1 VKPLTTG
8 IIRLAIVSRSGG
20 IAARHL
26 FDDGGGTRQERRSM
40 PKAVPYRLHQQ
51 REAFMRRRA
60 ILAASR
66 SVAVASF
73 LATAAAAGNPA
84 NADELPPP
92 QVAGVP
98 IPDGQIER
106 AVGQLDTLAQAML
119 GKSGIPGLAVA
130 VVRNGNT
137 VYAKGFGL
145 RKIGERQP
153 VDADTVFQIASLSK
167 SIGATVVAHQVG
179 AGVVKWDTPLVTHL
193 PWFELNDPWITG
205 HVTIGD
211 MFAHRS
217 GLPDHAGDDL
227 EDLGYDRRQILQR
240 LRFAPLHSFRDD
252 YAYTN
257 FGLTAAAE
265 AVAVASGKDWAT
277 LSDEV
282 LYKPLG
288 MTATSSRYA
297 DFAARD
303 NRALLHVRTAG
314 GFEPKYQRQPD
325 AQSPAGGV
333 SSNVRDLARWMA
345 MVLDGGSYQGREI
358 VAKDALLPA
367 ITPQIVSSRA
377 YAADA
382 RAGFYGYGF
391 GVSTQP
397 SGRVVLSHS
406 GAFSL
411 GAGTNYVLIPSA
423 HVGIVIL
430 TNGSPVGAAEALGM
444 EFADL
449 VQFGKVTRDW
459 FAAYASLIAPMN
471 APFGTRVGKPPPAD
485 PAPALDLA
493 VYAGTYANDYYGD
506 AVIVRQPNG
515 LTMKIGPAPTEFAFT
530 HLDGNVF
537 TFTPHSENASD
548 GSISTATFATD
559 VSGKVTQ
566 LKIELFDQ
574 TGIGMFKRSGL
585 N

>member
-1 VKPLTTG
+1 
-8 IIRLAIVSRSGG
+8 
-20 IAARHL
+20 
-26 FDDGGGTRQERRSM
+26 M
-40 PKAVPYRLHQQ
+40 
-51 REAFMRRRA
+51 RA
-60 ILAASR
+60 ILTASR
-66 SVAVASF
+66 TASTALVASILAMAVAG
-73 LATAAAAGNPA
+73 GNSVEA
-84 NADELPPP
+84 EELPPP
-92 QVAGVP
+92 QVAGMP
-98 IPDGQIER
+98 IPGGQIDR
-106 AVGQLDTLAQAML
+106 AVAQLDAPAQAIL
-119 GKSGIPGLAVA
+119 QKSGIPGLAIA
-130 VVRNGNT
+130 VVRDGKT

-145 RKIGERQP
+145 RKIGEPQP

-167 SIGATVVAHQVG
+167 SIGATVVARQVG
-179 AGVVKWDTPLVTHL
+179 AGVVKWNTPLVTYL

-211 MFAHRS
+211 MYAHRS

-265 AVAVASGKDWAT
+265 AAAVASGRDWAT
-277 LSDEV
+277 LSEEA
-282 LYKPLG
+282 LYRPLG

-297 DFAARD
+297 DYAARD
-303 NRALLHVRTAG
+303 NRAVLHVRTAS
-314 GFEPKYQRQPD
+314 GFEPKYRRRPD

-345 MVLDGGSYQGREI
+345 MVLDGGSYDGREI
-358 VAKDALLPA
+358 VSKAALLPA
-367 ITPQIVSSRA
+367 ITPQMVSSRA

-391 GVSTQP
+391 GVSVQP

-406 GAFSL
+406 GGFSL
-411 GAGTNYVLIPSA
+411 GAGTNYVLIPSVR
-423 HVGIVIL
+423 VGIVIL
-430 TNGSPVGAAEALGM
+430 TNGTAGGAAETLGM

-459 FAAYASLIAPMN
+459 LPAYAGLLAPTN
-471 APFGTRVGKPPPAD
+471 APFGTRVGKPAPAN
-485 PAPALDLA
+485 PAPALDPA
-493 VYAGTYANDYYGD
+493 AYTGTYTNDYYGD
-506 AVIVRQPNG
+506 AVIVRQRDG
-515 LTMKIGPAPTEFAFT
+515 LMLKIGPAQAEYAFT

-537 TFTPHSENASD
+537 TFTPHSENASE

-559 VSGKVTQ
+559 SSGKVTA
-566 LKIELFDQ
+566 LTIELFDQ
-574 TGIGMFKRSGL
+574 NGIGTFRRGRS

>member
-1 VKPLTTG
+1 M
-8 IIRLAIVSRSGG
+8 RMHAIW
-20 IAARHL
+20 AAFR
-26 FDDGGGTRQERRSM
+26 
-40 PKAVPYRLHQQ
+40 PAV
-51 REAFMRRRA
+51 
-60 ILAASR
+60 AASIFMI
-66 SVAVASF
+66 AVAGAN
-73 LATAAAAGNPA
+73 LVAAE
-84 NADELPPP
+84 ELPPP

-106 AVGQLDTLAQAML
+106 AVGQLDALAQAML
-119 GKSGIPGLAVA
+119 GKSGIPGLAIA
-130 VVRNGNT
+130 VVRDGKT

-145 RKIGERQP
+145 RKIGEDKLIDDQ
-153 VDADTVFQIASLSK
+153 TVFQIASLSK

-179 AGVVKWDTPLVTHL
+179 AGVVKWNTPLVSYL
-193 PWFELNDPWITG
+193 PWFELNDPWITKN
-205 HVTIGD
+205 VTIGD
-211 MFAHRS
+211 MYAHRS

-240 LRFAPLHSFRDD
+240 FRFAPLHAFRDQ

-265 AVAVASGKDWAT
+265 AVAVASAKDWAT

-297 DFAARD
+297 DYEARE
-303 NRALLHVRTAG
+303 NRAVLHVRTAS
-314 GFEPKYQRQPD
+314 GFVPKYQRRPD
-325 AQSPAGGV
+325 AQAPAGGV

-345 MVLDGGSYQGREI
+345 MVLNGGSYEGREI
-358 VAKDALLPA
+358 VASKALLPA
-367 ITPQIVSSRA
+367 ITPHIVSSEA

-382 RAGFYGYGF
+382 RAGLYGYGF

-411 GAGTNYVLIPSA
+411 GAGTNYVMIPSVD
-423 HVGIVIL
+423 VGIVVL

-459 FAAYASLIAPMN
+459 LVDYGRLLAPTN
-471 APFGTRVGKPPPAD
+471 APFGARVGKQPPAN
-485 PAPALDLA
+485 PTPALDMA
-493 VYAGTYANDYYGD
+493 AYIGSYANDYYGD
-506 AVIVRQPNG
+506 AVIARQGDG
-515 LTMKIGPAPTEFAFT
+515 LMLKMGPAQVEYAFT
-530 HLDGNVF
+530 HLDGPVF
-537 TFTPHSENASD
+537 TFMPHSENAIE

-559 VSGKVTQ
+559 ASGKVTA
-566 LKIELFDQ
+566 LTIELFDQ
-574 TGIGMFKRSGL
+574 NGIGTFKRTGS

>member
-1 VKPLTTG
+1 VTTV
-8 IIRLAIVSRSGG
+8 RTL
-20 IAARHL
+20 
-26 FDDGGGTRQERRSM
+26 
-40 PKAVPYRLHQQ
+40 
-51 REAFMRRRA
+51 
-60 ILAASR
+60 
-66 SVAVASF
+66 AVASV
-73 LATAAAAGNPA
+73 LAIAVAGANPVDA
-84 NADELPPP
+84 GELPPP

-106 AVGQLDTLAQAML
+106 AVGQLDALAQAIL
-119 GKSGIPGLAVA
+119 AKSGIPGLAVA
-130 VVRNGNT
+130 VVRDGKT

-145 RKIGERQP
+145 RQIGERQL
-153 VDADTVFQIASLSK
+153 VDDETVFQIASLSK
-167 SIGATVVAHQVG
+167 SIGATVVARQVG
-179 AGVVKWDTPLVTHL
+179 AGVVKWDTPLVSYL
-193 PWFELNDPWITG
+193 PWFELNDPWITK

-211 MFAHRS
+211 MYAHRS

-227 EDLGYDRRQILQR
+227 EDIGYDRREILQR

-277 LSDEV
+277 LSEEV
-282 LYKPLG
+282 LYRPLG
-288 MTATSSRYA
+288 MTATSSRYVDYA
-297 DFAARD
+297 TRD
-303 NRALLHVRTAG
+303 NRAFLHVRTAS
-314 GFEPKYQRQPD
+314 GFEPKYQRRPD

-358 VAKDALLPA
+358 VAKEALLPA
-367 ITPQIVSSRA
+367 ITPQMVSSKA

-382 RAGFYGYGF
+382 RASFYGYGF
-391 GVSTQP
+391 GVSVQP

-430 TNGSPVGAAEALGM
+430 TNAQPAGAAEALGM

-449 VQFGKVTRDW
+449 VQFGRVTRDW
-459 FAAYASLIAPMN
+459 FTAYANLIAPIN
-471 APFGTRVGKPPPAD
+471 EPFGTRVGKEMPAN

-493 VYAGTYANDYYGD
+493 AYAGTYANDYYGD
-506 AVIVRQPNG
+506 AVIIRQPNG
-515 LTMKIGPAPTEFAFT
+515 LIMKIGPAPTEFAFT

-537 TFTPHSENASD
+537 TFTPHSENASE

-559 VSGKVTQ
+559 SSGKVTA
-566 LKIELFDQ
+566 LTVELFDQ
-574 TGIGMFKRSGL
+574 AGIGTFKRRTDP
-585 N
+585 

>member
-1 VKPLTTG
+1 MTV
-8 IIRLAIVSRSGG
+8 
-20 IAARHL
+20 
-26 FDDGGGTRQERRSM
+26 
-40 PKAVPYRLHQQ
+40 AVRGRNVVACEGHKQ
-51 REAFMRRRA
+51 RGAFMRVRA

-66 SVAVASF
+66 AAVIALAIAVAGS
-73 LATAAAAGNPA
+73 
-84 NADELPPP
+84 NAVEAEELPPP

-106 AVGQLDTLAQAML
+106 AVDQLDTLARAVL
-119 GKSGIPGLAVA
+119 NKSGIPGLAVA
-130 VVRNGNT
+130 VVRDGKT

-145 RKIGERQP
+145 RKIGEPKP

-179 AGVVKWDTPLVTHL
+179 AGVVKWDTPLITHL
-193 PWFELNDPWITG
+193 PWFELNDPWITT

-211 MFAHRS
+211 MYAHRS

-227 EDLGYDRRQILQR
+227 EDLGYDRREILQR
-240 LRFAPLHSFRDD
+240 LRFAPLHAFRDD

-265 AVAVASGKDWAT
+265 AVAVASAKDWAT
-277 LSDEV
+277 LSEEV

-288 MTATSSRYA
+288 MSATSSRYV
-297 DFAARD
+297 DYAARD
-303 NRALLHVRTAG
+303 NRAFLHVRTAS

-367 ITPQIVSSRA
+367 ITPQMVSSKA

-382 RAGFYGYGF
+382 RASFYGYGF
-391 GVSTQP
+391 GVSVQP

-411 GAGTNYVLIPSA
+411 GAGTNYVMIPSA
-423 HVGIVIL
+423 DVGIVIL
-430 TNGSPVGAAEALGM
+430 TNASPAGAAEALGM

-449 VQFGKVTRDW
+449 VQFGSVTRDW
-459 FAAYASLIAPMN
+459 FAAYANLLAPIN
-471 APFGTRVGKPPPAD
+471 APFGTRVGKQMPAD
-485 PAPALDLA
+485 PAPSLDLA
-493 VYAGTYANDYYGD
+493 AYAGTYANDYYGD

-515 LTMKIGPAPTEFAFT
+515 LIMKIGPTQTEFAFT

-537 TFTPHSENASD
+537 AFTPHSENASE

-559 VSGKVTQ
+559 SSGKVTQ
-566 LKIELFDQ
+566 LTIELFDQ
-574 TGIGMFKRSGL
+574 AGIGTFKRRTTP
-585 N
+585 

>member
-1 VKPLTTG
+1 MG
-8 IIRLAIVSRSGG
+8 
-20 IAARHL
+20 
-26 FDDGGGTRQERRSM
+26 M
-40 PKAVPYRLHQQ
+40 
-51 REAFMRRRA
+51 RA
-60 ILAASR
+60 ILAVSR
-66 SVAVASF
+66 TMAVASA
-73 LATAAAAGNPA
+73 LTMAVATGNAAD
-84 NADELPPP
+84 ADELPPP

-106 AVGQLDTLAQAML
+106 AVGQLDALAQAIL
-119 GKSGIPGLAVA
+119 EKSGVPGLAVA
-130 VVRNGNT
+130 VVRDGKT

-145 RKIGERQP
+145 RKVGERQP

-179 AGVVKWDTPLVTHL
+179 AGVVKWNTPLVTWL
-193 PWFELNDPWITG
+193 PWFELNDPWITK

-211 MFAHRS
+211 MYAHRS

-240 LRFAPLHSFRDD
+240 LRFAPLHAFRED

-265 AVAVASGKDWAT
+265 AVAVASAKDWAT

-282 LYKPLG
+282 LYRPLG
-288 MTATSSRYA
+288 MSATSSRYA
-297 DFAARD
+297 DYAARD
-303 NRALLHVRTAG
+303 NHAVLHVRTAS

-358 VAKDALLPA
+358 VAGDALLPA
-367 ITPQIVSSRA
+367 ITPQIVSSKA

-391 GVSTQP
+391 GVSVQP

-406 GAFSL
+406 GGFSL
-411 GAGTNYVLIPSA
+411 GAGTNYVLIPSV

-459 FAAYASLIAPMN
+459 LPAYAGLLAPTN
-471 APFGTRVGKPPPAD
+471 APFGARVGKPMPAK
-485 PAPALDLA
+485 PTPALDLA
-493 VYAGTYANDYYGD
+493 VYAGTYTNDYYGD
-506 AVIVRQPNG
+506 AVIIKQRDG
-515 LTMKIGPAPTEFAFT
+515 LTMKIGPTPTEFAFT

-537 TFTPHSENASD
+537 TFTPHSENASE

-559 VSGKVTQ
+559 SSGKVTA
-566 LKIELFDQ
+566 LTIELFDQ
-574 TGIGMFKRSGL
+574 NGIGTFKRTGS

>member
-1 VKPLTTG
+1 
-8 IIRLAIVSRSGG
+8 
-20 IAARHL
+20 
-26 FDDGGGTRQERRSM
+26 
-40 PKAVPYRLHQQ
+40 
-51 REAFMRRRA
+51 MRRRA

-66 SVAVASF
+66 AVACTTIVASA
-73 LATAAAAGNPA
+73 LVITVAGGNAA
-84 NADELPPP
+84 ELPPP

-106 AVGQLDTLAQAML
+106 AVGQLDMLAQAML
-119 GKSGIPGLAVA
+119 EKSSIPGLAIA
-130 VVRNGNT
+130 VVRDGKT

-179 AGVVKWDTPLVTHL
+179 AGVVKWDTPLVTYL
-193 PWFELNDPWITG
+193 PWFELNDRWITK

-211 MFAHRS
+211 MYAHRS

-227 EDLGYDRRQILQR
+227 EDLGYDRREILQR
-240 LRFAPLHSFRDD
+240 LRFAPLHAFRDE

-265 AVAVASGKDWAT
+265 AVATASGKDWAT
-277 LSDEV
+277 LSEEV
-282 LYKPLG
+282 LYRPLG
-288 MTATSSRYA
+288 MSATSSRYA
-297 DFAARD
+297 DYAARD
-303 NRALLHVRTAG
+303 NRAFLHVRTAS
-314 GFEPKYQRQPD
+314 GFEPKYQRRPD

-345 MVLDGGSYQGREI
+345 MVLDGGSYDGREI

-367 ITPQIVSSRA
+367 ITPQIVSSKA

-382 RAGFYGYGF
+382 RASFYGYGF
-391 GVSTQP
+391 AVSVQP
-397 SGRVVLSHS
+397 SGRVALSHS

-430 TNGSPVGAAEALGM
+430 TNASPAGAAEALGM

-449 VQFGKVTRDW
+449 VQFGKVSRDW
-459 FAAYASLIAPMN
+459 FAAYGSLLAPIN
-471 APFGTRVGKPPPAD
+471 GPFGARVGKPMPAN

-493 VYAGTYANDYYGD
+493 AYAGTYTNDYYGD
-506 AVIVRQPNG
+506 AVIVRQRDG
-515 LTMKIGPAPTEFAFT
+515 LILKIGPAQAEFAFT

-537 TFTPHSENASD
+537 TFAPHSENASE
-548 GSISTATFATD
+548 GSISTATFATEP
-559 VSGKVTQ
+559 SGKVTA
-566 LKIELFDQ
+566 LTIELFDQ
-574 TGIGMFKRSGL
+574 VGIGTFRRAAAP
-585 N
+585 

>member
-1 VKPLTTG
+1 MG
-8 IIRLAIVSRSGG
+8 
-20 IAARHL
+20 
-26 FDDGGGTRQERRSM
+26 M
-40 PKAVPYRLHQQ
+40 
-51 REAFMRRRA
+51 RA
-60 ILAASR
+60 ILTASR
-66 SVAVASF
+66 TAARTALVASILAMAVARD
-73 LATAAAAGNPA
+73 
-84 NADELPPP
+84 NAVEAEELPPP

-106 AVGQLDTLAQAML
+106 AVDQLDALARAIL
-119 GKSGIPGLAVA
+119 EKSGVPGLAVA
-130 VVRNGNT
+130 VVRDGKT
-137 VYAKGFGL
+137 VYARGFGL

-167 SIGATVVAHQVG
+167 SIGATVVARQVG
-179 AGVVKWDTPLVTHL
+179 SGVVKWDTPLVTWL
-193 PWFELNDPWITG
+193 PWFELNDPWITK

-211 MFAHRS
+211 MYAHRS
-217 GLPDHAGDDL
+217 GLPDHAGDEL

-240 LRFAPLHSFRDD
+240 LRFAPLHAFRDD

-265 AVAVASGKDWAT
+265 AVAMASGKDWAT
-277 LSDEV
+277 LSEEV
-282 LYKPLG
+282 LYRPLG
-288 MTATSSRYA
+288 MSATSSRYS
-297 DFAARD
+297 DYTARD
-303 NRALLHVRTAG
+303 NRAFIHVRTAG

-367 ITPQIVSSRA
+367 ITPQIVSSKA

-391 GVSTQP
+391 GVNVQP
-397 SGRVVLSHS
+397 SGRVALSHS
-406 GAFSL
+406 GGFSL
-411 GAGTNYVLIPSA
+411 GAGTNYVMIPSA

-430 TNGSPVGAAEALGM
+430 TNGSAAGAAETLGM

-449 VQFGKVTRDW
+449 VQYGKVTRDW
-459 FAAYASLIAPMN
+459 FAAYGALFVPMN
-471 APFGTRVGKPPPAD
+471 TPFGTRVGKPAPAN

-493 VYAGTYANDYYGD
+493 AYAGTYANDYYGD
-506 AVIVRQPNG
+506 AVIVRQRDS
-515 LTMKIGPAPTEFAFT
+515 LMLKIGPAPTEFNFT

-537 TFTPHSENASD
+537 TFTPHSENASE
-548 GSISTATFATD
+548 GSISTATFAAD
-559 VSGKVTQ
+559 SSGKVTA

-574 TGIGMFKRSGL
+574 AGIGTFKRSAAP
-585 N
+585 

>member
-1 VKPLTTG
+1 MG
-8 IIRLAIVSRSGG
+8 
-20 IAARHL
+20 
-26 FDDGGGTRQERRSM
+26 
-40 PKAVPYRLHQQ
+40 
-51 REAFMRRRA
+51 MRA
-60 ILAASR
+60 TLAACR
-66 SVAVASF
+66 MVAVAS
-73 LATAAAAGNPA
+73 AALIIAVAADNPVDA
-84 NADELPPP
+84 EELPPP

-106 AVGQLDTLAQAML
+106 AVGQLDALAQAIL
-119 GKSGIPGLAVA
+119 EKSGIPGLAVA
-130 VVRNGNT
+130 VVRDGKT

-153 VDADTVFQIASLSK
+153 VDAETVFQIASLSK

-179 AGVVKWDTPLVTHL
+179 AGVVKWDTPLVTWL
-193 PWFELNDPWITG
+193 PWFELNDPWITK

-211 MFAHRS
+211 MYAHRS

-227 EDLGYDRRQILQR
+227 EDLGYDRREILHR

-282 LYKPLG
+282 LYRPLG
-288 MTATSSRYA
+288 MSATSSRYA
-297 DFAARD
+297 DYAARE
-303 NRALLHVRTAG
+303 NRAFPHVRTAG

-345 MVLDGGSYQGREI
+345 MVLEGGSYQGREI
-358 VAKDALLPA
+358 VARAALLPA

-382 RAGFYGYGF
+382 RASFYGYGF
-391 GVSTQP
+391 GVSVQP
-397 SGRVVLSHS
+397 SGRVMLSHS
-406 GAFSL
+406 GAFAL

-430 TNGSPVGAAEALGM
+430 TNAPPVGVAETLGM
-444 EFADL
+444 EFSDL
-449 VQFGKVTRDW
+449 VQFGTVTRDW
-459 FAAYASLIAPMN
+459 FADYARLLAPIN
-471 APFGTRVGKPPPAD
+471 APFGTRLGKPMPAN
-485 PAPALDLA
+485 PAPALDLTA
-493 VYAGTYANDYYGD
+493 YAGTYASDYYGD
-506 AVIVRQPNG
+506 AVIVRQRDG
-515 LTMKIGPAPTEFAFT
+515 LTLKIGPAPTEFAFT

-537 TFTPHSENASD
+537 TFTPHSENASE

-559 VSGKVTQ
+559 SAGKVTA
-566 LKIELFDQ
+566 LTIELFDQ
-574 TGIGMFKRSGL
+574 DGIGTFKRSKAP
-585 N
+585 

>member
-1 VKPLTTG
+1 MTV
-8 IIRLAIVSRSGG
+8 
-20 IAARHL
+20 
-26 FDDGGGTRQERRSM
+26 
-40 PKAVPYRLHQQ
+40 AVRGRNVVACEGHKQ
-51 REAFMRRRA
+51 RGAFMRVRA

-66 SVAVASF
+66 AAVIALAIAVAGS
-73 LATAAAAGNPA
+73 
-84 NADELPPP
+84 NAVEAEELPPP

-106 AVGQLDTLAQAML
+106 AVDQLDTLARAVL
-119 GKSGIPGLAVA
+119 NKSGIPGLAVA
-130 VVRNGNT
+130 VVRDGKT

-145 RKIGERQP
+145 RKIGEPKP

-179 AGVVKWDTPLVTHL
+179 AGVVKWDTPLITHL
-193 PWFELNDPWITG
+193 PWFELNDPWITT

-211 MFAHRS
+211 MYAHRS

-227 EDLGYDRRQILQR
+227 EDLGYDRREILQR
-240 LRFAPLHSFRDD
+240 LRFAPLHAFRDD

-265 AVAVASGKDWAT
+265 AVAVASAKDWAT
-277 LSDEV
+277 LSEEV

-288 MTATSSRYA
+288 MSATSSRYV
-297 DFAARD
+297 DYAARD
-303 NRALLHVRTAG
+303 NRAFLHVRTAS

-367 ITPQIVSSRA
+367 ITPQMVSSKA

-382 RAGFYGYGF
+382 RASFYGYGF
-391 GVSTQP
+391 GVSVQP

-411 GAGTNYVLIPSA
+411 GAGTNYVMIPSA
-423 HVGIVIL
+423 DVGIVIL
-430 TNGSPVGAAEALGM
+430 TNASPAGAAEALGM

-449 VQFGKVTRDW
+449 VQFGRVTRDW
-459 FAAYASLIAPMN
+459 FAAYANLLAPIN
-471 APFGTRVGKPPPAD
+471 APFGTRVGKQMPAD
-485 PAPALDLA
+485 PAPSLDLA
-493 VYAGTYANDYYGD
+493 AYAGTYANDYYGD

-515 LTMKIGPAPTEFAFT
+515 LIMKIGPTQTEFAFT

-537 TFTPHSENASD
+537 AFTPHSENASE

-559 VSGKVTQ
+559 SSGKVTQ
-566 LKIELFDQ
+566 LTIELFDQ
-574 TGIGMFKRSGL
+574 AGIGTFKRRTTP
-585 N
+585 

>member
-1 VKPLTTG
+1 VTTL
-8 IIRLAIVSRSGG
+8 R
-20 IAARHL
+20 
-26 FDDGGGTRQERRSM
+26 
-40 PKAVPYRLHQQ
+40 
-51 REAFMRRRA
+51 
-60 ILAASR
+60 IL
-66 SVAVASF
+66 AVASV
-73 LATAAAAGNPA
+73 LAIAVAGANPVD
-84 NADELPPP
+84 ADELPPP

-106 AVGQLDTLAQAML
+106 AVGQLDALAQAIL
-119 GKSGIPGLAVA
+119 AKSGIPGLAVA
-130 VVRNGNT
+130 VVRDGTT

-145 RKIGERQP
+145 RKIGERQL
-153 VDADTVFQIASLSK
+153 VDDETVFQIASLSK

-193 PWFELNDPWITG
+193 PWFELNDPWITR

-211 MFAHRS
+211 MYAHRS

-227 EDLGYDRRQILQR
+227 EDLGYDRREILQR
-240 LRFAPLHSFRDD
+240 LRFAPLHSFRDE

-265 AVAVASGKDWAT
+265 VVAVASGKDWAT
-277 LSDEV
+277 LSEEV
-282 LYKPLG
+282 LYRPLG
-288 MTATSSRYA
+288 MTATSSRYV
-297 DFAARD
+297 DYTTRD
-303 NRALLHVRTAG
+303 NRAFLHVRTAS

-367 ITPQIVSSRA
+367 ITPQMVSSKA

-382 RAGFYGYGF
+382 RASFYGYGF
-391 GVSTQP
+391 GVSVQP

-430 TNGSPVGAAEALGM
+430 TNAQPAGVAEALGM

-459 FAAYASLIAPMN
+459 FAAYANLIAPIN
-471 APFGTRVGKPPPAD
+471 EPFGTRVGKEMPAN

-493 VYAGTYANDYYGD
+493 AYAGTYANDYYGD
-506 AVIVRQPNG
+506 AVIIRQPNR
-515 LTMKIGPAPTEFAFT
+515 LIMKIGPAPTEFAFT

-537 TFTPHSENASD
+537 TFTPHSENASE

-559 VSGKVTQ
+559 SSGKVTA
-566 LKIELFDQ
+566 LTVELFDQ
-574 TGIGMFKRSGL
+574 AGIGTFKRRTDP
-585 N
+585 

>member
-1 VKPLTTG
+1 M
-8 IIRLAIVSRSGG
+8 LAGCDRRTRASCINNGG
-20 IAARHL
+20 L
-26 FDDGGGTRQERRSM
+26 DDM
-40 PKAVPYRLHQQ
+40 
-51 REAFMRRRA
+51 RA

-66 SVAVASF
+66 TVTVTAVVASALAMAVAG
-73 LATAAAAGNPA
+73 ANPVDA
-84 NADELPPP
+84 EELPPP

-98 IPDGQIER
+98 IPDGQIDR
-106 AVGQLDTLAQAML
+106 AVGQLDTLAQAIL
-119 GKSGIPGLAVA
+119 EKSGIPGLAVA
-130 VVRNGNT
+130 VVRDGKT

-145 RKIGERQP
+145 RKIGERPP

-179 AGVVKWDTPLVTHL
+179 AGVVKWSTPLVTYL
-193 PWFELNDPWITG
+193 PWFELNDPWITK

-211 MFAHRS
+211 MYAHRS

-240 LRFAPLHSFRDD
+240 LRFAPLHSFRND

-265 AVAVASGKDWAT
+265 AVATASGKDWAT
-277 LSDEV
+277 LSEEM
-282 LYKPLG
+282 LYQPLG
-288 MTATSSRYA
+288 MSATSSRYG
-297 DFAARD
+297 DYAARD
-303 NRALLHVRTAG
+303 NRAFLHVRTAS
-314 GFEPKYQRQPD
+314 GFEPKYQRRPD

-333 SSNVRDLARWMA
+333 SSNARDLARWMA

-367 ITPQIVSSRA
+367 ITPQVVSSRA

-382 RAGFYGYGF
+382 RASFYGYGF
-391 GVSTQP
+391 GVSVQP
-397 SGRVVLSHS
+397 SGRVILSHS

-411 GAGTNYVLIPSA
+411 GAGSNYVLIPSA

-430 TNGSPVGAAEALGM
+430 TNAQPIGVAETLGM

-459 FAAYASLIAPMN
+459 FAAYAGLLAPIN
-471 APFGTRVGKPPPAD
+471 APFGTRVGKVQPANPAPSLD
-485 PAPALDLA
+485 PAA
-493 VYAGTYANDYYGD
+493 YSGTYANDYYGD
-506 AVIVRQPNG
+506 AVIVRQRDG
-515 LTMKIGPAPTEFAFT
+515 LVLKIGPVPTEFAFT
-530 HLDGNVF
+530 HLDGNMF
-537 TFTPHSENASD
+537 TFTPHSENASE

-559 VSGKVTQ
+559 SSGKVTT
-566 LKIELFDQ
+566 LTIEWLDQ
-574 TGIGMFKRSGL
+574 NGIGTFKRTGS

>member
-1 VKPLTTG
+1 MG
-8 IIRLAIVSRSGG
+8 
-20 IAARHL
+20 
-26 FDDGGGTRQERRSM
+26 
-40 PKAVPYRLHQQ
+40 
-51 REAFMRRRA
+51 AFMGMRA
-60 ILAASR
+60 IPAACRTVVLAL
-66 SVAVASF
+66 AVAA
-73 LATAAAAGNPA
+73 ATGNPVDA
-84 NADELPPP
+84 GELPPP

-106 AVGQLDTLAQAML
+106 AVGQLDASAQAIL
-119 GKSGIPGLAVA
+119 ERSGVPGLAVA
-130 VVRNGNT
+130 VVRDGKT
-137 VYAKGFGL
+137 VYARGFGV
-145 RKIGERQP
+145 RKIGERAP

-179 AGVVKWDTPLVTHL
+179 AGVVKWSTPLVTLL
-193 PWFELNDPWITG
+193 PWFELNDPWITA

-211 MFAHRS
+211 MYAHRS

-240 LRFAPLHSFRDD
+240 LRFAPLHAFRDD

-265 AVAVASGKDWAT
+265 AVAVASGRDWAT
-277 LSDEV
+277 LSDE
-282 LYKPLG
+282 LLDRPLG
-288 MTATSSRYA
+288 MSATSSRYA
-297 DFAARD
+297 DYAARD
-303 NRALLHVRTAG
+303 NRAFLHVRTAG
-314 GFEPKYQRQPD
+314 GFEPKYQRRPD

-358 VAKDALLPA
+358 VARDALLPA
-367 ITPQIVSSRA
+367 ITPQMVSSKA

-382 RAGFYGYGF
+382 RAGLYGYGF
-391 GVSTQP
+391 GVNVQP

-406 GAFSL
+406 GGFSL

-430 TNGSPVGAAEALGM
+430 TNGSPAGAAEALGM

-459 FAAYASLIAPMN
+459 LAAYAALLAPMN
-471 APFGTRVGKPPPAD
+471 APFGTRVGKELPAN

-493 VYAGTYANDYYGD
+493 AYAGTYANDYYGD
-506 AVIVRQPNG
+506 AVIVRQRDG
-515 LTMKIGPAPTEFAFT
+515 LMMKIGPAPTEFAFT
-530 HLDGNVF
+530 HLDGNAF
-537 TFTPHSENASD
+537 TFIPHSENASE

-559 VSGKVTQ
+559 SSGKVTA
-566 LKIELFDQ
+566 LTIELLNQ
-574 TGIGMFKRSGL
+574 AGIGTFKRSGS

>member
-1 VKPLTTG
+1 MGMRAVLT
-8 IIRLAIVSRSGG
+8 
-20 IAARHL
+20 
-26 FDDGGGTRQERRSM
+26 
-40 PKAVPYRLHQQ
+40 
-51 REAFMRRRA
+51 
-60 ILAASR
+60 ASR
-66 SVAVASF
+66 TVTGAAVVASAFAMAVAG
-73 LATAAAAGNPA
+73 GNPVEA
-84 NADELPPP
+84 EELPPP

-98 IPDGQIER
+98 IPDGQIDR
-106 AVGQLDTLAQAML
+106 AVGQLDTLAQAIL
-119 GKSGIPGLAVA
+119 EKSGIPGLAVA
-130 VVRNGNT
+130 VVRDGKT

-145 RKIGERQP
+145 RKIGEQKP
-153 VDADTVFQIASLSK
+153 VDAETVFQIASLSK
-167 SIGATVVAHQVG
+167 SVGATVVAHQVG
-179 AGVVKWDTPLVTHL
+179 AGVVKWDTPLVTYL
-193 PWFELNDPWITG
+193 PWFELNAPWITK

-211 MFAHRS
+211 MYAHRS

-265 AVAVASGKDWAT
+265 AVATASGKDWAA
-277 LSDEV
+277 LSEEV
-282 LYKPLG
+282 LYRPLG
-288 MTATSSRYA
+288 MSATSSRFGDY
-297 DFAARD
+297 AARD
-303 NRALLHVRTAG
+303 NRAFLHVRTAS

-345 MVLDGGSYQGREI
+345 MVLDGGSYDGREI
-358 VAKDALLPA
+358 VARDALLPA

-391 GVSTQP
+391 GVSVQP
-397 SGRVVLSHS
+397 SGRVALSHS

-411 GAGTNYVLIPSA
+411 GGGTNYVLIPSA

-430 TNGSPVGAAEALGM
+430 TNASPGGVAETLGM

-449 VQFGKVTRDW
+449 VQYGKVTRDW
-459 FAAYASLIAPMN
+459 SAAYAGLLAPIN
-471 APFGTRVGKPPPAD
+471 APFGARVGKPMPAN

-493 VYAGTYANDYYGD
+493 VYAGTYTNDYFGN
-506 AVIVRQPNG
+506 AVIVRQRDG
-515 LTMKIGPAPTEFAFT
+515 LVLKIGPVPTEFTFT

-537 TFTPHSENASD
+537 TFTPYSENASE

-559 VSGKVTQ
+559 ASGKMTR
-566 LKIELFDQ
+566 LTIELLDQ
-574 TGIGMFKRSGL
+574 NGIGTFKRSTAP
-585 N
+585 

>member
-1 VKPLTTG
+1 MG
-8 IIRLAIVSRSGG
+8 
-20 IAARHL
+20 
-26 FDDGGGTRQERRSM
+26 
-40 PKAVPYRLHQQ
+40 AV
-51 REAFMRRRA
+51 MGVRA
-60 ILAASR
+60 VVAASR
-66 SVAVASF
+66 MMTVASALMMAVA
-73 LATAAAAGNPA
+73 TGNPVK
-84 NADELPPP
+84 ADELPPP

-106 AVGQLDTLAQAML
+106 AVDQLDALAQAIL
-119 GKSGIPGLAVA
+119 EKSGIPGLAVA
-130 VVRNGNT
+130 VVRGGKT
-137 VYAKGFGL
+137 VYARGFGL
-145 RKIGERQP
+145 RKIGERSP

-167 SIGATVVAHQVG
+167 SIGATVVARQVG
-179 AGVVKWDTPLVTHL
+179 AGVVKWDTPLVTYL

-211 MFAHRS
+211 MYAHRS
-217 GLPDHAGDDL
+217 GLSDHAGDDL

-265 AVAVASGKDWAT
+265 AAAAASGKDWAT
-277 LSDEV
+277 LSEEV
-282 LYKPLG
+282 LYRPLG

-297 DFAARD
+297 DYLARD
-303 NRALLHVRTAG
+303 NRALLHVRTAS

-367 ITPQIVSSRA
+367 ITPKMVSSKA

-391 GVSTQP
+391 GVNVQP
-397 SGRVVLSHS
+397 SGRVALSHS
-406 GAFSL
+406 GGFSL
-411 GAGTNYVLIPSA
+411 GAGTNYVMIPSA

-430 TNGSPVGAAEALGM
+430 TNGSAAGAAEALGM

-449 VQFGKVTRDW
+449 VQYGKVTRDW
-459 FAAYASLIAPMN
+459 FAAYAALFVPMN
-471 APFGTRVGKPPPAD
+471 TPFGSRVGKPAPAN
-485 PAPALDLA
+485 PAPALDLTA
-493 VYAGTYANDYYGD
+493 YAGTYANDYYGD
-506 AVIVRQPNG
+506 AVIVRQRDG

-537 TFTPHSENASD
+537 TFTPHSENASE
-548 GSISTATFATD
+548 GSISTATFAAD
-559 VSGKVTQ
+559 SSGKVTR
-566 LKIELFDQ
+566 LTIELLDQ
-574 TGIGMFKRSGL
+574 NGIGTFKRTGAP
-585 N
+585 

>member
-1 VKPLTTG
+1 MGMCAVLT
-8 IIRLAIVSRSGG
+8 
-20 IAARHL
+20 
-26 FDDGGGTRQERRSM
+26 
-40 PKAVPYRLHQQ
+40 
-51 REAFMRRRA
+51 
-60 ILAASR
+60 ASR
-66 SVAVASF
+66 TVTGAAVVASALAMAVAG
-73 LATAAAAGNPA
+73 GNSVEA
-84 NADELPPP
+84 EELPPP

-98 IPDGQIER
+98 IPDGQIDR
-106 AVGQLDTLAQAML
+106 AVGRLDALAQAIL
-119 GKSGIPGLAVA
+119 EKSGIPGLAIA
-130 VVRNGNT
+130 VVRDGKT
-137 VYAKGFGL
+137 VYARGFGL
-145 RKIGERQP
+145 RRIGERQP

-167 SIGATVVAHQVG
+167 SVGATVVAHQVG
-179 AGVVKWDTPLVTHL
+179 AGVVKWDTPLVTYL
-193 PWFELNDPWITG
+193 PWFELNDPWITK

-211 MFAHRS
+211 MYAHRS

-265 AVAVASGKDWAT
+265 AVATASGKDWAT
-277 LSDEV
+277 LSEEV
-282 LYKPLG
+282 LYRPLG
-288 MTATSSRYA
+288 MSATSSRYG
-297 DFAARD
+297 DYAARD
-303 NRALLHVRTAG
+303 NRAFLHVRTATG
-314 GFEPKYQRQPD
+314 YEPKYQRQPD

-345 MVLDGGSYQGREI
+345 MVLDGGSYDGREI
-358 VAKDALLPA
+358 VARDALLPA

-382 RAGFYGYGF
+382 RASLYGYGF
-391 GVSTQP
+391 GVSVQP

-411 GAGTNYVLIPSA
+411 GGGTNYVLIPSA

-430 TNGSPVGAAEALGM
+430 TNAQPGGAAETLGM

-459 FAAYASLIAPMN
+459 FAAYAGLLAPIN
-471 APFGTRVGKPPPAD
+471 APFGTRVGKPAPAN
-485 PAPALDLA
+485 PAPALDPA
-493 VYAGTYANDYYGD
+493 AYAGTYANDYYGD
-506 AVIVRQPNG
+506 VVIVGRGDG
-515 LTMKIGPAPTEFAFT
+515 LVLKIGPAPTEFTFT
-530 HLDGNVF
+530 HLDGNAF
-537 TFTPHSENASD
+537 TFTPHSENASE

-559 VSGKVTQ
+559 SSGKATQ
-566 LKIELFDQ
+566 LTIELFDQ
-574 TGIGMFKRSGL
+574 AGIGTFRRTGS

>member
-1 VKPLTTG
+1 MG
-8 IIRLAIVSRSGG
+8 MC
-20 IAARHL
+20 
-26 FDDGGGTRQERRSM
+26 E
-40 PKAVPYRLHQQ
+40 
-51 REAFMRRRA
+51 
-60 ILAASR
+60 ILAAFR
-66 SVAVASF
+66 LAVVALLVAG
-73 LATAAAAGNPA
+73 GNPVDA
-84 NADELPPP
+84 EELPPP

-106 AVGQLDTLAQAML
+106 AIGQLDTLAPAIL
-119 GKSGIPGLAVA
+119 ERSGIPGLAVA
-130 VVRNGNT
+130 VVRDGKT

-145 RKIGERQP
+145 RRIGERQP

-179 AGVVKWDTPLVTHL
+179 AGVVKWDTPLVTYL
-193 PWFELNDPWITG
+193 PWFELNDPWITK

-211 MFAHRS
+211 MYAHRS

-240 LRFAPLHSFRDD
+240 LRFAPLRAFRDQ

-265 AVAVASGKDWAT
+265 AVAVASARDWAT
-277 LSDEV
+277 LSEEV
-282 LYKPLG
+282 LYRPLG
-288 MTATSSRYA
+288 MSATSSRYA
-297 DFAARD
+297 DYAARD
-303 NRALLHVRTAG
+303 NRAVLHVRTAG
-314 GFEPKYQRQPD
+314 GFEPKYQRRPD

-345 MVLDGGSYQGREI
+345 MVLDGGTYQGHEI
-358 VAKDALLPA
+358 VAGDALLPA
-367 ITPQIVSSRA
+367 ITPRIVSSRA

-382 RAGFYGYGF
+382 RASFYGYGF
-391 GVSTQP
+391 GVSVQP
-397 SGRVVLSHS
+397 SGRVALSHS

-430 TNGSPVGAAEALGM
+430 TNASPGGAAEALGM
-444 EFADL
+444 QFSDL

-459 FAAYASLIAPMN
+459 FAAYAALLAPIS
-471 APFGTRVGKPPPAD
+471 APFGARVGKPAPAD

-506 AVIVRQPNG
+506 AVIIRQRDG
-515 LTMKIGPAPTEFAFT
+515 LMLKIGPAQAEFAFT

-537 TFTPHSENASD
+537 TFAPRGENASE
-548 GSISTATFATD
+548 GSISTATFTTD
-559 VSGKVTQ
+559 PSGKVTA
-566 LKIELFDQ
+566 LTIELFDQ
-574 TGIGMFKRSGL
+574 AGIGTFKRTGS

>member
-1 VKPLTTG
+1 
-8 IIRLAIVSRSGG
+8 
-20 IAARHL
+20 
-26 FDDGGGTRQERRSM
+26 
-40 PKAVPYRLHQQ
+40 
-51 REAFMRRRA
+51 MRMRP
-60 ILAASR
+60 ILMASR
-66 SVAVASF
+66 TAAGATVVASILVIAVAG
-73 LATAAAAGNPA
+73 TNPVRA
-84 NADELPPP
+84 EDLPPP

-106 AVGQLDTLAQAML
+106 AVGKLDALASAML
-119 GKSGIPGLAVA
+119 NKSGIPGLAVA
-130 VVRNGNT
+130 VVRDGKT

-145 RKIGERQP
+145 RKIGESKP
-153 VDADTVFQIASLSK
+153 IDDETVFQIASLSK
-167 SIGATVVAHQVG
+167 SVGASVVAHQVG
-179 AGVVKWDTPLVTHL
+179 AGVVTWTAPVVTYL
-193 PWFELNDPWITG
+193 PWFELNDPWITK

-211 MFAHRS
+211 LYAHRS

-240 LRFAPLHSFRDD
+240 LRFSPLHAFRDD

-277 LSDEV
+277 LSEEV
-282 LYKPLG
+282 LYRPLG
-288 MTATSSRYA
+288 MSATSSRYA
-297 DFAARD
+297 DYEARE
-303 NRALLHVRTAG
+303 NRAFLHARTAN
-314 GFEPKYQRQPD
+314 GFEPKYERRPD

-345 MVLDGGSYQGREI
+345 MVLDGGSYEGREI
-358 VAKDALLPA
+358 VAKSALLPA
-367 ITPQIVSSRA
+367 VTPQIVSSRA

-382 RAGFYGYGF
+382 RASFYGYGF

-406 GAFSL
+406 GGFSL

-423 HVGIVIL
+423 RVGIVVL
-430 TNGSPVGAAEALGM
+430 TNGSPVGAAEALAM

-449 VQFGKVTRDW
+449 VQYGKVTRDW
-459 FAAYASLIAPMN
+459 LTAYAGLLAPTN
-471 APFGTRVGKPPPAD
+471 APFGARVGKPAPAD

-493 VYAGTYANDYYGD
+493 VYTGTYANDYYGD
-506 AVIVRQPNG
+506 AVIVRQRDG
-515 LTMKIGPAPTEFAFT
+515 LMLKIGPAQMEFAFT

-537 TFTPHSENASD
+537 TLTPHSENATE

-559 VSGKVTQ
+559 SSGKVTA
-566 LKIELFDQ
+566 LTIELMDQ
-574 TGIGMFKRSGL
+574 AGIGTFTRSAAP
-585 N
+585 

>member
-1 VKPLTTG
+1 MG
-8 IIRLAIVSRSGG
+8 
-20 IAARHL
+20 
-26 FDDGGGTRQERRSM
+26 
-40 PKAVPYRLHQQ
+40 
-51 REAFMRRRA
+51 MRA
-60 ILAASR
+60 TLAACR
-66 SVAVASF
+66 MVAVAS
-73 LATAAAAGNPA
+73 AALIIAVAADNPVDA
-84 NADELPPP
+84 EELPPP

-106 AVGQLDTLAQAML
+106 AVGQLDALAQAIL
-119 GKSGIPGLAVA
+119 EKSGIPGLAVA
-130 VVRNGNT
+130 VVRDGKT

-153 VDADTVFQIASLSK
+153 VDAETVFQIASLSK

-179 AGVVKWDTPLVTHL
+179 AGVVKWDTPLVTWL
-193 PWFELNDPWITG
+193 PWFELNDPWITK

-211 MFAHRS
+211 MYAHRS

-227 EDLGYDRRQILQR
+227 EDLGYDRREILHR

-282 LYKPLG
+282 LYRPLG
-288 MTATSSRYA
+288 MSATSSRYA
-297 DFAARD
+297 DYAARE
-303 NRALLHVRTAG
+303 NRAFPHVRTAG

-345 MVLDGGSYQGREI
+345 MVLEGGSYQGREI
-358 VAKDALLPA
+358 VARAALLPA

-382 RAGFYGYGF
+382 RASFYGYGF
-391 GVSTQP
+391 GVSVQP
-397 SGRVVLSHS
+397 SGRVMLSHS
-406 GAFSL
+406 GAFAL

-430 TNGSPVGAAEALGM
+430 TNAQPVGRG
-444 EFADL
+444 
-449 VQFGKVTRDW
+449 G
-459 FAAYASLIAPMN
+459 N
-471 APFGTRVGKPPPAD
+471 ARHGIFRSR
-485 PAPALDLA
+485 A
-493 VYAGTYANDYYGD
+493 VRHGD
-506 AVIVRQPNG
+506 A
-515 LTMKIGPAPTEFAFT
+515 
-530 HLDGNVF
+530 
-537 TFTPHSENASD
+537 
-548 GSISTATFATD
+548 
-559 VSGKVTQ
+559 
-566 LKIELFDQ
+566 
-574 TGIGMFKRSGL
+574 
-585 N
+585 

>member
-1 VKPLTTG
+1 MG
-8 IIRLAIVSRSGG
+8 
-20 IAARHL
+20 
-26 FDDGGGTRQERRSM
+26 M
-40 PKAVPYRLHQQ
+40 
-51 REAFMRRRA
+51 RA

-66 SVAVASF
+66 
-73 LATAAAAGNPA
+73 TAAAAAVMVPILAIAVAGGNPVDA
-84 NADELPPP
+84 EELPPP

-106 AVGQLDTLAQAML
+106 AVDQLDALAQAIL
-119 GKSGIPGLAVA
+119 GKSGIPGLALA
-130 VVRNGNT
+130 VVRDGKT

-167 SIGATVVAHQVG
+167 SIGSTVVAHQVG
-179 AGVVKWDTPLVTHL
+179 TGVVKWDAPLVTWL
-193 PWFELNDPWITG
+193 PWFELNDPWITK

-211 MFAHRS
+211 MYAHRS

-240 LRFAPLHSFRDD
+240 LRFSPLHSFRDD

-265 AVAVASGKDWAT
+265 AVAMASGKDWAT

-282 LYKPLG
+282 LYRPLG
-288 MTATSSRYA
+288 MNATSSRYR
-297 DFAARD
+297 DYVARD
-303 NRALLHVRTAG
+303 NRAFLHVRTAG
-314 GFEPKYQRQPD
+314 GFEPKYERQPD

-358 VAKDALLPA
+358 VARDALLPA
-367 ITPQIVSSRA
+367 ITPQIVSSKA

-382 RAGFYGYGF
+382 RASLYGYGF
-391 GVSTQP
+391 GVSVQP

-430 TNGSPVGAAEALGM
+430 TNASPGGAAEALGM

-459 FAAYASLIAPMN
+459 FAAYARLLAPIN
-471 APFGTRVGKPPPAD
+471 APFGTRVGQPMPAN
-485 PAPALDLA
+485 PAPALDPA
-493 VYAGTYANDYYGD
+493 VYAGTYTNDYFGD
-506 AVIVRQPNG
+506 AVIIRQRDG
-515 LTMKIGPAPTEFAFT
+515 LMLKIGPVPTEFTFT

-537 TFTPHSENASD
+537 TFTPHSENASE
-548 GSISTATFATD
+548 GSISAATFATD
-559 VSGKVTQ
+559 ASGKVTA
-566 LKIELFDQ
+566 LTIELFDQ
-574 TGIGMFKRSGL
+574 NGLGSFKRTGS

>member
-1 VKPLTTG
+1 MGRRAVLT
-8 IIRLAIVSRSGG
+8 ASR
-20 IAARHL
+20 IAAA
-26 FDDGGGTRQERRSM
+26 T
-40 PKAVPYRLHQQ
+40 AVV
-51 REAFMRRRA
+51 ASA
-60 ILAASR
+60 LAM
-66 SVAVASF
+66 AVAGS
-73 LATAAAAGNPA
+73 
-84 NADELPPP
+84 NAVDAEELPPP

-98 IPDGQIER
+98 IPDGQIDR
-106 AVGQLDTLAQAML
+106 AVGQLDALAQAML
-119 GKSGIPGLAVA
+119 EKSGIPGLAIA
-130 VVRNGNT
+130 VVRDGKT
-137 VYAKGFGL
+137 VYAKGFGV

-153 VDADTVFQIASLSK
+153 VDAETVFQVASLSK
-167 SIGATVVAHQVG
+167 SVGATVVAHQVG
-179 AGVVKWDTPLVTHL
+179 AGVVKWDTPLVSHL

-211 MFAHRS
+211 MYAHRS

-265 AVAVASGKDWAT
+265 AVAVASARDWAT
-277 LSDEV
+277 LAEEV
-282 LYKPLG
+282 LYRPLG
-288 MTATSSRYA
+288 MSATSSRYA
-297 DFAARD
+297 DYQARD
-303 NRALLHVRTAG
+303 NRAVLHVRTTN
-314 GFEPKYQRQPD
+314 GFEPKYQRRPD

-345 MVLDGGSYQGREI
+345 MVLDGGSYEGREI
-358 VAKDALLPA
+358 VARDALLPA

-382 RAGFYGYGF
+382 RASFYGYGF
-391 GVSTQP
+391 GVSVQP
-397 SGRVVLSHS
+397 SGRVTLSHS

-423 HVGIVIL
+423 HVGIVVL
-430 TNGSPVGAAEALGM
+430 TNASPIGVAETLGM

-459 FAAYASLIAPMN
+459 SAAYAKLLAPIN
-471 APFGTRVGKPPPAD
+471 APFGTRVGKQLPAN
-485 PAPALDLA
+485 PAPPLDLA
-493 VYAGTYANDYYGD
+493 VYAGTYVNDYYGD
-506 AVIVRQPNG
+506 AVIVRQRDG
-515 LTMKIGPAPTEFAFT
+515 LLLKIGPAQVQYAFT

-537 TFTPHSENASD
+537 TFTPHSENASE
-548 GSISTATFATD
+548 GSISTATFATNS
-559 VSGKVTQ
+559 SGKATR
-566 LKIELFDQ
+566 LTIELLDQ
-574 TGIGMFKRSGL
+574 NGIGTFKRAGS